1 MEITSDRLQ
10 KALSLLGELV
20 VYYGPGLLIGYIS
33 RRDQIFFKLHAAV
46 DRDGGRHLQ
55 DLMDLQPT
63 AEELRDAAQWAQTQD
78 PSEGFLYNLRVL
90 MKEIAHDGSNPQR

>member
-1 MEITSDRLQ
+1 
-10 KALSLLGELV
+10 
-20 VYYGPGLLIGYIS
+20 
-33 RRDQIFFKLHAAV
+33 
-46 DRDGGRHLQ
+46 
-55 DLMDLQPT
+55 MDLQPT